1 MRKTVIPFVVVA
13 LGVPVVAAAQSE
25 VSGDTRLRAKSVY
38 VVQQAPPQPP
48 TPPRPARPA
57 RVERGQDGRE
67 EQRETFTKTARL
79 GSNGILD
86 ITNLVG
92 NIEIS
97 RGSGNDATIEVT
109 KVARARTQEDA
120 RALLPLATVEV
131 NSHGDRT
138 EVRTNYADQEVMR
151 RHRNVSLAVHFKITA
166 PQGTRVTARSLSGNL
181 RATDIRGEM
190 SLITTSGNVEI
201 SNAARVTA
209 AKSTSGNIELTNID
223 SDVALDAGT
232 ISGHVV
238 VRSAKARR
246 MVLGTVSGDVI
257 LQDVQTE
264 QLGAQTLSGNVEFVG
279 AFTKDGRYELK
290 SHSGNVRVKVV
301 GGSGFAVEAN
311 SWSGNVQSDFSIGGS
326 ESDPTRGGRRKVL
339 RGVVGDGSAKV
350 NITTFSGNVQLL
362 KK

>member
-1 MRKTVIPFVVVA
+1 MRKTVLPFVVVA
-13 LGVPVVAAAQSE
+13 LGLPVVAGAQSGISDE
-25 VSGDTRLRAKSVY
+25 TRIHAKSVY

-48 TPPRPARPA
+48 PPPRPAR
-57 RVERGQDGRE
+57 ERGQDGRE

-79 GSNGILD
+79 GPNGILD
-86 ITNLVG
+86 ISNLVG

-131 NSHGDRT
+131 TSRGDRT
-138 EVRTNYADQEVMR
+138 EIRTNYAEQEVMR
-151 RHRNVSLAVHFKITA
+151 RHRNVNLAVHFKITA
-166 PQGTRVTARSLSGNL
+166 PQGTRVMARSLSGNL
-181 RATDIRGEM
+181 RATDIRGEL

-201 SNAARVTA
+201 SNAGRVAA
-209 AKSTSGNIELTNID
+209 AKSTSGNIDLTNID

-232 ISGHVV
+232 ISGNVV

-246 MVLGTVSGDVI
+246 MQLGTVSGSVI
-257 LQDVQTE
+257 LTDVQTE
-264 QLGAQTLSGNVEFVG
+264 GLGAQTLSGDVEFVG
-279 AFTKDGRYELK
+279 TFAKGGRYELK
-290 SHSGNVRVKVV
+290 SHSGNVRVRVP
-301 GGSGFAVEAN
+301 GGSGFTVEAN
-311 SWSGNVQSDFSIGGS
+311 SWSGNVHSDFSIGGS
-326 ESDPTRGGRRKVL
+326 DSEPPRGGRRKVI
-339 RGVVGDGSAKV
+339 RGTVGDGSAVV